1 MKHSI
6 SWQASNFVVVGC
18 IGFIVDGGILT
29 VLNSVYDIGLLQ
41 ARMVSFSVAVTIT
54 WLLNRTRTF
63 ADRKDHRMVREWIRY
78 AAVNCLGAFLNL
90 GIFFWLLHQFSVLA
104 NAPLIPLAIAAS
116 IALVFN
122 FLASR
127 QIAFRYPQ
135 T

>member
-1 MKHSI
+1 M
-6 SWQASNFVVVGC
+6 
-18 IGFIVDGGILT
+18 
-29 VLNSVYDIGLLQ
+29 
-41 ARMVSFSVAVTIT
+41 
-54 WLLNRTRTF
+54 
-63 ADRKDHRMVREWIRY
+63 REWVRY
-78 AAVNCLGAFLNL
+78 AAVNGLGALLNL